1 MICQARHKHQSL
13 ILFERGFEM
22 TQIEQI
28 SEELKEYNVP
38 DELIGKIENLL
49 ATLYGEKERLEILQS
64 WDDYPERM
72 GK

>member
-1 MICQARHKHQSL
+1 
-13 ILFERGFEM
+13 M